1 MLLSFMRHFGWAH
14 VTIVSSHQD
23 ICLATAGVAMTLRT
37 HGLPVGLVTF
47 LGPGE
52 QGAMEVL
59 KPLCSVDGLK
69 SKCMW
74 VSSSYPSPDF
84 TWLVFFLVSDTRLSP

>member
-1 MLLSFMRHFGWAH
+1 MRHFGWAH
-14 VTIVSSHQD
+14 ATIVSSHQD
-23 ICLATAGVAMTLRT
+23 IWLATAWRGHDS
-37 HGLPVGLVTF
+37 HGPMPVGLVTS

-52 QGAMEVL
+52 QGATEVL

-74 VSSSYPSPDF
+74 VPSSYPSPDF
-84 TWLVFFLVSDTRLSP
+84 TWLVMGSFLVSDTRLSP